1 MPGSRPGT
9 PEMTPNHARYAVC
22 TFVLLSA
29 GVAGNVMFLQGGAGG
44 GRKETERTQ
53 SRIEAERAR
62 RLSAD
67 QPADK
72 VNAVAPLPHTQ
83 PFLINAQPVPP
94 APLAAIKPDAKK
106 PVEAARKPLEPT
118 ASEPILTTGAP
129 DSPEI
134 VSSIQRELQVRGY
147 DPGTPDGVAGTVTRA
162 AIMAWE
168 HDHGLVPTGEAT
180 EAVMKAIVLGV
191 SGPLAAQ
198 ITTQW
203 QALPKEK
210 RLRTEVLVRSIQQ
223 SLATL
228 GYNPGKITGRTNQE
242 TERAIREFEMDQNL
256 TQSGR
261 ISAPL
266 VSRLARLTVPNRTAA
281 PR

>member
-9 PEMTPNHARYAVC
+9 PEMTPTHARYAVC

-29 GVAGNVMFLQGGAGG
+29 GVAGNVVFLQNTASAGRTGG
-44 GRKETERTQ
+44 ERGQ
-53 SRIEAERAR
+53 MRIEADRAR

-67 QPADK
+67 QPPDK
-72 VNAVAPLPHTQ
+72 VNGLGPLPHTQ
-83 PFLINAQPVPP
+83 PFLINPQPVQPT
-94 APLAAIKPDAKK
+94 PLAAIKPDANK
-106 PVEAARKPLEPT
+106 PVTAARKPLDLT
-118 ASEPILTTGAP
+118 VADVSLTTGAP
-129 DSPEI
+129 DAPEI

-147 DPGTPDGVAGTVTRA
+147 EPGVPDGVPGAVTRA

-168 HDHGLVPTGEAT
+168 HDHGLALTGEAT

-191 SGPLAAQ
+191 SGPTAAQ
-198 ITTQW
+198 IAAQW

-210 RLRTEVLVRSIQQ
+210 RQRTEALVRSVQQ

-228 GYNPGKITGRTNQE
+228 GYNPGKITGRTNEE

-256 TQSGR
+256 SQSGR
-261 ISAPL
+261 ISGPL
-266 VSRLARLTVPNRTAA
+266 VSRLARLSVPNRTGTQ
-281 PR
+281 R